1 MANISYTLFPA
12 VFNMSI
18 TASVAVVAI
27 IVFRLFFYMFKISFK
42 KIPSV
47 IFYAMWAVVLFRLLC
62 PVSITSPLSYF
73 SRFESPVEHINSN
86 ASVMEF
92 TTVVF
97 AGLYRFF
104 MRVFTS
110 PSPKARGVPANI
122 CLPVA
127 KFNRD

>member
-42 KIPSV
+42 KIPTA

-62 PVSITSPLSYF
+62 PVSITSQLSYF

-86 ASVMEF
+86 ASV
-92 TTVVF
+92 
-97 AGLYRFF
+97 
-104 MRVFTS
+104 
-110 PSPKARGVPANI
+110 
-122 CLPVA
+122 
-127 KFNRD
+127 